1 MVDWLGWRRS
11 ARTDGGSLLE
21 LPGLVLLSVVFLDQC
36 EISVRLGDPT
46 VQAGGQAGSLPT
58 AARSLDR
65 LCSFPWLIIAVSVE
79 RGLKRA
85 WR

>member
-1 MVDWLGWRRS
+1 MIVQVGEDQREQMEEVSRS
-11 ARTDGGSLLE
+11 CVK
-21 LPGLVLLSVVFLDQC
+21 LVLLSVVFLDQC

-46 VQAGGQAGSLPT
+46 VQKWQAGSLPT

-65 LCSFPWLIIAVSVE
+65 LCSFPWLIIAVSVG
-79 RGLKRA
+79 RRVKRV